1 MPDDQPTLEFL
12 GAARSV
18 TGSKFLAR
26 TKKSQVLFECGM
38 FQGLKE
44 LRKRNWDPFPM
55 NPADLEAV
63 VLTHAHIDH
72 SGMLPRLV
80 KTGYEGPVYCTPA
93 STELLGL
100 LLPDA
105 GYLQEEE
112 AKYANK
118 RGYSRHEP
126 ALPLFTREDA
136 QESLQQLKTLDY
148 GKPLEIAEGVT
159 ITFHPSGHILG
170 AGFVEADIRGRR
182 LIVSGDIGSYD
193 REVMA
198 APTDLPAA
206 DYVLVEST
214 YGGRSVNARPVQ
226 EQLREHIAP
235 VLEGGGTVVIPA
247 FAIGRTTLVIY
258 HLRELQERGE
268 IPDVPVFVDSP
279 MATDAVEIYCRY
291 GLEHNLKV
299 DMLRS
304 SDKCPIRAKTMK
316 LVKRVEDSKEL
327 HRLPGPM
334 IVVSASG
341 MIAGGR
347 ILHHI
352 KNRGGDPKNLILL
365 VGYQAMGT
373 RGRKLIEGGRELKMF
388 GETRKIRAKVAS
400 IQGLSAHGD
409 ADDVLRWLGTAKS
422 KPRKAFL
429 VHGEDE
435 GLRAM
440 GERVGKELHWKHHTP
455 HYLEKVKL

>member
-1 MPDDQPTLEFL
+1 MSDNAPSLEFL
-12 GAARSV
+12 GAARTV

-44 LRKRNWDPFPM
+44 LRRRNWEKFPM
-55 NPADLEAV
+55 NPSELEAV

-72 SGMLPRLV
+72 SGLVPRLT
-80 KTGYEGPVYCTPA
+80 KMGYTGPIYCTPA

-112 AKYANK
+112 ARYANK
-118 RGYSRHEP
+118 KGYSRHEP
-126 ALPLFTREDA
+126 ALPLYTREDA
-136 QESLQQLKTLDY
+136 QESLKQLKTLDY
-148 GKPLEIAEGVT
+148 GKPLEIADGVT

-170 AGFVEADIRGRR
+170 SGFVEADIGERR
-182 LIVSGDIGSYD
+182 VVISGDIGSYD

-198 APTDLPAA
+198 APSDLPGA

-214 YGGRSVNARPVQ
+214 YGGRSIVSRPVQ
-226 EQLREHIAP
+226 EQLRERIAP
-235 VLEGGGTVVIPA
+235 VLDAGGVVVIPA
-247 FAIGRTTLVIY
+247 FAIGRTTLVLY
-258 HLRELQERGE
+258 HLRKLQERGE
-268 IPDVPVFVDSP
+268 IPDVPVYVDSP
-279 MATDAVEIYCRY
+279 MATDAVDIYIRY
-291 GLEHNLKV
+291 GLEHNLKL
-299 DMLRS
+299 DLLRS
-304 SDKCPIRAKTMK
+304 SNDCPIRAKTMR
-316 LVKRVEDSKEL
+316 LIKRVEESKEL
-327 HRLPGPM
+327 HGKSGPM
-334 IVVSASG
+334 IILSASG

-347 ILHHI
+347 ILHHL

-365 VGYQAMGT
+365 VGYQAVGT
-373 RGRKLIEGGRELKMF
+373 RGRKLIEGGREIKMF
-388 GETRKIRAKVAS
+388 GETHKIRAQVAS

-422 KPRKAFL
+422 KPKKAFL

-435 GLRAM
+435 GLKAM
-440 GERVGKELHWKHHTP
+440 GERVGAELHWKHHTP
-455 HYLEKVKL
+455 HYLEKVYL

>member
-1 MPDDQPTLEFL
+1 MSNDQPTLEFL

-44 LRKRNWDPFPM
+44 LRKRNWNPLPMDP
-55 NPADLEAV
+55 AEIEAV

-72 SGMLPRLV
+72 SGMIPRLT
-80 KTGYEGPVYCTPA
+80 KMGYTGPIYCTPA
-93 STELLGL
+93 SVELLGL

-118 RGYSRHEP
+118 KGYSRHET

-148 GKPLEIAEGVT
+148 GKSLEVAKG
-159 ITFHPSGHILG
+159 ITVKFHPSGHILG
-170 AGFVEADIRGRR
+170 AGFVEADIEGRR
-182 LIVSGDIGSYD
+182 IVISGDIGSYD

-198 APTDLPAA
+198 PPVDLPDA

-214 YGGRSVNARPVQ
+214 YGGRSIDARPVQ
-226 EQLREHIAP
+226 EQLREQIAP
-235 VLEGGGTVVIPA
+235 VLNEGGVVVIPA

-258 HLRELQERGE
+258 HLRQLQERGE
-268 IPDVPVFVDSP
+268 LPNVPVYVDSP

-291 GLEHNLKV
+291 GIEHNLAV
-299 DMLRS
+299 DLLRS
-304 SDKCPIRAKTMK
+304 SEKCPIRAKTMH
-316 LVKRVEDSKEL
+316 LVKRLEESKAL
-327 HRLPGPM
+327 HRKPGPM
-334 IVVSASG
+334 IIVSASG
-341 MIAGGR
+341 MLAGGR
-347 ILHHI
+347 SVHHV
-352 KNRGGDPKNLILL
+352 KTRGGDPKNLILL
-365 VGYQAMGT
+365 VGYQAQGT
-373 RGRKLIEGGRELKMF
+373 RGRTLVEGKRELKMF
-388 GETRKIRAKVAS
+388 GETHKINAKVAS

-409 ADDVLRWLGTAKS
+409 SDDVIRWLKTS
-422 KPRKAFL
+422 KVKQKAFL

-435 GLRAM
+435 GLKAM
-440 GERVGKELHWKHHTP
+440 GERVGQELHWKHHTP
-455 HYLEKVKL
+455 HYMEKVKL